1 MSVKK
6 VSMVDVTAKQKTH
19 RTSVSSGLISMT
31 APTLEMVKSGKVGK
45 GDVIAVAHV
54 AAITSAKMTPMII
67 PLCHPLNITG
77 VDVEFEFEEG
87 PPSVRVTAHV
97 KGYDRTGY
105 EMEAMTAAMAALLTI
120 YDMLKPVD
128 DTMEIGPVHLVSKS
142 GGKSGDWHR
151 HNSNASKK

>member
-1 MSVKK
+1 MNEKK
-6 VSMVDVTAKQKTH
+6 VKMVDVTEKKKTH

-31 APTLEMVKSGKVGK
+31 SPTLEIVKKGKVDK

-54 AAITSAKMTPMII
+54 AAITGAKLTPTII

-77 VDVEFEFEEG
+77 VDVRFEFEDD
-87 PPSVRVTAHV
+87 PPAVRVITEV

-105 EMEAMTAAMAALLTI
+105 EMEAMTATMAALLTI

-128 DTMEIGPVHLVSKS
+128 DSMVIGPVLLESKS
-142 GGKSGDWHR
+142 GGKSGKWHR
-151 HNSNASKK
+151 DK